1 MCALTALLC
10 VLTVLRYFSNIFF
23 VPFSC
28 TVGMSKPK
36 RKLCKPNPRC
46 CYDTARRAAQ
56 RTAVPTPPPPPLS
69 LPPRPRLPFPAGTYC
84 NGVKQEAHE
93 LLTLDNTLVK
103 LFHKMEQMEAVDN
116 TLVKME
122 AGESDQ
128 DDYTELCKN
137 TIVSCEDDEDD
148 SGELANCI
156 ISSDDDANLLCRH
169 DYVMAAK
176 WSEFVSRSMTRFLRY
191 DAFEQGLLTD
201 SGWILLGTLVRHLQ
215 LGICGERMP
224 TWKANLDPSMISTHD
239 VLHEVKQNGKPGKL
253 PYFELFMSGQ
263 QVWVRAT
270 PGKRRHQ

>member
-46 CYDTARRAAQ
+46 CYDTARRVAQ

-69 LPPRPRLPFPAGTYC
+69 LPPRPRLAFPAGTYC
-84 NGVKQEAHE
+84 NGVKQESHE

-128 DDYTELCKN
+128 DDED
-137 TIVSCEDDEDD
+137 TISLAKLHDLLKTPESDQDEDD
-148 SGELANCI
+148 SDELANCI

-169 DYVMAAK
+169 DHVMAAT

-191 DAFEQGLLTD
+191 NAFEQGLLTD

-215 LGICGERMP
+215 LDAS
-224 TWKANLDPSMISTHD
+224 WKANLDASMISTHD